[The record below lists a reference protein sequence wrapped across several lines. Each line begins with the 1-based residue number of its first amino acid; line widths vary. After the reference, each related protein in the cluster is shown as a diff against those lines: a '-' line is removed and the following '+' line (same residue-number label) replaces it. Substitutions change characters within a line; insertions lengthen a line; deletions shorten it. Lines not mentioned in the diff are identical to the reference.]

1 MSAERLTLAD
11 LVGARIED
19 AYEEDE
25 VLTLALKDRNG
36 RALHVAVMRDPE
48 GNGPGSVHV
57 FDTET
62 VTFLGILGG
71 R

>member
-1 MSAERLTLAD
+1 MSTDRPTLAD
-11 LVGARIED
+11 LAGATIED
-19 AYEEDE
+19 AYEDGDTL
-25 VLTLALKDRNG
+25 VLALKTREG

-48 GNGPGSVHV
+48 GNGPGALHV
-57 FDTET
+57 FDSET